1 MEERLEHRE
10 QLRKKIFRW
19 VITIGI
25 VLLVFL
31 FFRAQRNNLFQLY
44 NYLFKPRTEL
54 GHIQITDLS
63 KTAKLK
69 VLTMYKEIIVS
80 QYRQERGFLFSQN
93 EYQIHSIY
101 PGRLDIGFDLT
112 KCEDDWIVTDG
123 DTVIVSLP
131 PVEILNKDAWYID
144 ETKKQTPIED
154 GSWNNADYN
163 TMAQRANA
171 LMRRTC
177 ELEDC
182 YKQAETQGFKV
193 VANLFKSFGYQNLK
207 INIKTRDNYK
217 PYHIVDAD
225 AAKYANPYQ
234 FYTGTDGSSYIH
246 FSNGANLHYKGNF
259 TQEELL
265 SFIDLFNQFTIDE
278 PVRLWN
284 IQKQGSSLSIGM
296 TQEIPYGTTQ
306 TAILAQN
313 VDQGRI
319 IRIKNAAAMICPKE
333 RISISILDR
342 NGETIRVFN

>member
-69 VLTMYKEIIVS
+69 VLTIYKEIIVS
-80 QYRQERGFLFSQN
+80 QYRLERGLLFSQN
-93 EYQIHSIY
+93 EFQIHSIY
-101 PGRLDIGFDLT
+101 PGRLDIGFNLT
-112 KCEDDWIVTDG
+112 KCEDNWIVTEG

-154 GSWNNADYN
+154 GSWSNADYN
-163 TMAQRANA
+163 IMAQRANA

-193 VANLFKSFGYQNLK
+193 IANLFKSCGYQNLK

-217 PYHIVDAD
+217 PYHIVDTNV
-225 AAKYANPYQ
+225 AKYVNPYQ
-234 FYTGTDGSSYIH
+234 FYTGTDGGNYIH
-246 FSNGANLHYKGNF
+246 FKNGANLHYKGNF

-265 SFIDLFNQFTIDE
+265 SFIDLFNQLTIDE
-278 PVRLWN
+278 SVRLWN
-284 IQKQGSSLSIGM
+284 ILKQGSSLSIGM
-296 TQEIPYGTTQ
+296 TQEVPYGTTQ
-306 TAILAQN
+306 ATMLAQN

-342 NGETIRVFN
+342 NGETLRVFN

>member
-1 MEERLEHRE
+1 M
-10 QLRKKIFRW
+10 
-19 VITIGI
+19 TSYG
-25 VLLVFL
+25 
-31 FFRAQRNNLFQLY
+31 N
-44 NYLFKPRTEL
+44 P
-54 GHIQITDLS
+54 S
-63 KTAKLK
+63 KE
-69 VLTMYKEIIVS
+69 VIVS

-101 PGRLDIGFDLT
+101 PGRIDIGFDLT
-112 KCEDDWIVTDG
+112 KCEEDWIVTDG

-154 GSWNNADYN
+154 GTWTTADYN

-171 LMRRTC
+171 LIKRTC

-193 VANLFKSFGYQNLK
+193 VTNLLRSFGYKNLK

-217 PYHIVDAD
+217 PYHIMDAD
-225 AAKYANPYQ
+225 AAKYVNSYQ
-234 FYTGTDGSSYIH
+234 FYTGTNGNPYIH
-246 FSNGANLHYKGNF
+246 FSNGANLHYEGDF

-278 PVRLWN
+278 PIRLWN
-284 IQKQGSSLSIGM
+284 IQKRGSTLSIHM
-296 TQEIPYGTTQ
+296 TQEVPSGTTP
-306 TAILAQN
+306 TTVLAQN

-319 IRIKNAAAMICPKE
+319 IRIKNAAATICPNE

-342 NGETIRVFN
+342 NGETLREFN

>member
-1 MEERLEHRE
+1 MEEKLEHRE
-10 QLRKKIFRW
+10 QQRKKIFRW
-19 VITIGI
+19 VIAVAI
-25 VLLVFL
+25 VLMICL
-31 FFRAQRNNLFQLY
+31 FFRAQRNNLFRLY

-69 VLTMYKEIIVS
+69 VLSIYKEVIIS

-101 PGRLDIGFDLT
+101 PGRIDLGFDLT
-112 KCEDDWIVTDG
+112 KCDDDWIVTDG

-154 GSWNNADYN
+154 GTWTTADYN

-171 LMRRTC
+171 LIRRTC

-193 VANLFKSFGYQNLK
+193 VTNLLKTFGYKNLK

-225 AAKYANPYQ
+225 AAKYVNSYQ
-234 FYTGTDGSSYIH
+234 FYIGTNGNHYIH
-246 FSNGANLHYKGNF
+246 FNNGANLHYKGNF

-265 SFIDLFNQFTIDE
+265 SFIDLFNQFTIEE
-278 PVRLWN
+278 PIRLWN
-284 IQKQGSSLSIGM
+284 IQKQGGTLSIHM
-296 TQEIPYGTTQ
+296 TQEVPYGTTP
-306 TAILAQN
+306 TTILAQN

-319 IRIKNAAAMICPKE
+319 IMIKNAAAMICPKE
-333 RISISILDR
+333 QISISILDR
-342 NGETIRVFN
+342 NGETLREFH

>member
-1 MEERLEHRE
+1 MEEKLEHRE
-10 QLRKKIFRW
+10 QQRKKIFRW
-19 VITIGI
+19 VIAVGI
-25 VLLVFL
+25 VLLICL
-31 FFRAQRNNLFQLY
+31 FFRAQRNNLFRLY
-44 NYLFKPRTEL
+44 NYLFKPRTEI

-69 VLTMYKEIIVS
+69 VLSIYKEVIIS

-101 PGRLDIGFDLT
+101 PGRIDIGFDLT

-154 GSWNNADYN
+154 GTWTTADYN

-171 LMRRTC
+171 LIRRTC
-177 ELEDC
+177 ELDDC

-193 VANLFKSFGYQNLK
+193 VTNLLKTFGYNNLK

-225 AAKYANPYQ
+225 AAKFVNPYQ
-234 FYTGTDGSSYIH
+234 FYIGTDGNRYIH

-265 SFIDLFNQFTIDE
+265 SFIDLFNQYTIEE
-278 PVRLWN
+278 PIRLWN
-284 IQKQGSSLSIGM
+284 IQKQGNALSIYM
-296 TQEIPYGTTQ
+296 TQEMPYGTTP
-306 TAILAQN
+306 TTILTQN

-319 IRIKNAAAMICPKE
+319 IQIKNAAAMICPKE
-333 RISISILDR
+333 RISISIQDR
-342 NGETIRVFN
+342 NGDTLREFH